1 MAVNGAGGD
10 RGAAGEAP
18 AEERPAGR
26 IPLRVKFAY
35 GGAEGSLTLVWTMF
49 YIYFMIFLTDVA
61 GLSPATAGAIM
72 MVATVWDA
80 VTDPAVGIW
89 SDTITSRWGRRRPF
103 FLFTALPFGVA
114 AWLLFSDFELGP
126 AWTAAYFVTAVI
138 FFFTAYTLINIP
150 YTAMAAEM
158 TQDYDERTSL
168 VSFRLGWSQ
177 FFTIAAAA
185 LPLVLAD
192 CFEGVLGS
200 EKLGWMAMAA
210 VIGGMA
216 VFPILLTWRYTR
228 GYELFPE
235 CVSFGWREVKDAAL
249 KNRPFLYT
257 LGAYASGA
265 VALNVAAQMLPYF
278 TKYNLGFSDDKT
290 SIVLLVLFAT
300 TLLWVP
306 AIAVAMS
313 RLGKRRA
320 YIVFAAAW
328 AVPQGIAVLFIQPGR
343 DPLLFILMVIAA
355 AGVTAIP
362 MVQWDMIPDVVEVD
376 EYRTGQR
383 REGMYTGITTFV
395 QKLAVALA
403 LFVNGLVLTWA
414 GYVADVEQTSSSLWG
429 IRMLFGYGTVFF
441 LAVSIVFTY
450 LCPMTR
456 ERHDALRECIRL
468 KKEGKGCDESGIKE
482 LLHGRHGAAP
492 RDERREHQG
501 RP

>member
-1 MAVNGAGGD
+1 MAENSK
-10 RGAAGEAP
+10 R
-18 AEERPAGR
+18 R

-61 GLSPATAGAIM
+61 GLSPAAAGTIM
-72 MVATVWDA
+72 MIATIWDA
-80 VTDPAVGIW
+80 VTDPTVGIW
-89 SDTITSRWGRRRPF
+89 SDSIRSRWGRRRPF
-103 FLFTALPFGVA
+103 FLITALPFGIA
-114 AWLLFSDFELGP
+114 AWLLFSNFDLSPG
-126 AWTAAYFVTAVI
+126 WTSAYYIMAVI
-138 FFFTAYTLINIP
+138 IFFTCYTLINIP

-158 TQDYDERTSL
+158 TQDYDERTAL

-192 CFEGVLGS
+192 YFEGILGT
-200 EKLGWMAMAA
+200 EKLGWTAMAA
-210 VIGGMA
+210 IMGALA

-235 CVSFGWREVKDAAL
+235 RVSFGWRETRDAAL
-249 KNRPFLYT
+249 RNRPFLYT
-257 LGAYASGA
+257 LGAYAAGA

-278 TKYNLGFSDDKT
+278 TKYNLEFSDDKT
-290 SIVLLVLFAT
+290 SIVFLVLFAT

-306 AIAVAMS
+306 VIAVAMS

-320 YIVFAAAW
+320 YIIFAAVW

-343 DPLLFILMVIAA
+343 DLLLFVLMVIAA

-376 EYRTGQR
+376 EYKTGQR

-395 QKLAVALA
+395 QKTAVALA
-403 LFVNGLVLTWA
+403 LFINGLVLTWV
-414 GYVADVEQTSSSLWG
+414 GYVADVEQSSSSLWG
-429 IRMLFGYGTVFF
+429 IRILFGYGTVFF
-441 LAVSIVFTY
+441 LVVSIIFTY

-468 KKEGKGCDESGIKE
+468 KKEGVECDESTIWE
-482 LLHGRHGAAP
+482 LFHRR
-492 RDERREHQG
+492 RDKTLT
-501 RP
+501 